1 MKNYLT
7 LIAFIAVINLSY
19 GQDSG
24 VKLGVYKWTK
34 ITPMQACDID
44 GNPLDP
50 AFKIPNKID
59 QKFNFIARKGADTAI
74 IQVINYE
81 GTSPNY
87 YLYNNTIKEEDYKR
101 VKENKT
107 ESKRTLIQTQ
117 LYFMVPTSSISE
129 SAIPVFAKNWQFT
142 VGALTMPVKMRIQK
156 EFDFS
161 GSFNISAAG
170 GAKYRVSKYHEN
182 YMDLLVSIGLSS
194 VNVDSFSRKNGN
206 VNLLPAANLSAL
218 TIGTGVV
225 FEFGKAQAGIMF
237 GWDYL
242 SSRDQKNYQWKYNG
256 KPWFAIGFGLAIFG
270 KQEEKEDP
278 VKATQDKAS
287 DK

>member
-1 MKNYLT
+1 MKNFFT
-7 LIAFIAVINLSY
+7 LIAFIAVINLTY

-24 VKLGVYKWTK
+24 VKLGVYRWTK

-44 GNPLDP
+44 GNPLVP
-50 AFKIPNKID
+50 AIKIPNKIG

-74 IQVINYE
+74 IQVINYSD
-81 GTSPNY
+81 TSTNY
-87 YLYNNTIKEEDYKR
+87 YLYNNKIEKQEYIR
-101 VKENKT
+101 VTANRN
-107 ESKRTLIQTQ
+107 ESERILIETQ
-117 LYFMVPTSSISE
+117 LYFLVPISSISE
-129 SAIPVFAKNWQFT
+129 VAQPVFAKNWQFT
-142 VGALTMPVKMRIQK
+142 VGALTMPVKMRVQK

-170 GAKYRVSKYHEN
+170 GAKYRVSRYHEN

-242 SSRDQKNYQWKYNG
+242 SARDQKNYQWKYHG

-270 KQEEKEDP
+270 KTGREGRPFKG
-278 VKATQDKAS
+278 KTG
-287 DK
+287 